1 MLKFIRGAKHRLFKM
16 IALYTISLALDVEVF
31 FFAFSDGWI
40 DFHSKR
46 SWGRLFF
53 IWVGIGTI
61 AL

>member
-1 MLKFIRGAKHRLFKM
+1 M